1 MFGSAKLVRLGAMK
15 EQLAIAIVSDVICES
30 WDSQDGWKR
39 GVAADLNVSN
49 RVKIRAWSYEPHR
62 LVVQIGCNVEVS
74 DAVALEHSMGGNE
87 TFKTDPKG
95 CNCHSSRS
103 QRLQLSFFQC
113 ELKLENAYSRVKY
126 VVSQRLHCRRHLTIR
141 FT

>member
-62 LVVQIGCNVEVS
+62 LVAQIGCNVEVS

-95 CNCHSSRS
+95 CNCHSSNVS
-103 QRLQLSFFQC
+103 SN
-113 ELKLENAYSRVKY
+113 LKMHTAESSMSCPKDCTADV
-126 VVSQRLHCRRHLTIR
+126 I
-141 FT
+141 